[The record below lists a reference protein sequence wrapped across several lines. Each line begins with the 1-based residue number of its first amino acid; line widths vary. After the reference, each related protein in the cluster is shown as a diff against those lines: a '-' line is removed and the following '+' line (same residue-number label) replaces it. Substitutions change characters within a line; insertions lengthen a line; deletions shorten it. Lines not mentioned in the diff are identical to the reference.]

1 MSADTTGR
9 TAVATPPREEAL
21 SPRGHGPGAGT
32 RTVAAS
38 SPKLVRLP
46 HNPILSPRP
55 ENGWESF
62 ATFNAAATQLDGR
75 VHLLY
80 RAMGTMGVSVLGY
93 ASSAD
98 GRHIDE
104 RPDEPAYVPREPF
117 EITPPPPRGLEH
129 PNPYARHYMSG
140 GGYGGCE
147 DPRLTRIGDAVYMT
161 YVAFNGFDPPRV
173 ALTSIAVA
181 DFLAHRWRWRRP
193 VLISR
198 PGIVDKNAVLF
209 PERINGRY
217 VFFHRVF
224 PDMLVSRRRSL
235 EFGPG
240 DYLSGDFGIAPRPEC
255 WDSRKV
261 GAGPPPIRT
270 DAGWLQIYHAVDD
283 RRDGEYRVGAMLL
296 DLEEPTRVLHRSPA
310 PVLEPETA
318 PENEGHKAGVVYP
331 CGAVVLGGELV
342 IYYGGADKYLCAA
355 TYPLDRFLT
364 ELRQAAVSGC

>member
-1 MSADTTGR
+1 MALAARPWEEAPSPRDRGS
-9 TAVATPPREEAL
+9 AVATRAL
-21 SPRGHGPGAGT
+21 
-32 RTVAAS
+32 AAS
-38 SPKLVRLP
+38 SPRLVRLS

-62 ATFNAAATQLDGR
+62 ATFNTAAIHLDGR
-75 VHLLY
+75 VDLLY
-80 RAMGTMGVSVLGY
+80 RAMGQMGVSVLGY

-104 RPDEPAYVPREPF
+104 RLDEPAYVPREPF

-129 PNPYARHYMSG
+129 PNPYARQYMSG

-147 DPRLTRIGDAVYMT
+147 DPRLTRIDDDLYMT

-173 ALTSIAVA
+173 ALASIAVD
-181 DFLAHRWRWRRP
+181 DFLARRWRWRRP

-209 PERINGRY
+209 PERIGGRY

-224 PDMLVSRRRSL
+224 PDMLISRRRSL

-240 DYLSGDFGIAPRPEC
+240 EYLSGDFGIAPRPEC

-270 DAGWLQIYHAVDD
+270 EAGWLQIYHAVDD

-296 DLEEPTRVLHRSPA
+296 DLEEPTHVLHRSLA

-318 PENEGHKAGVVYP
+318 PENEGHKSGVVYP
-331 CGAVVLGGELV
+331 CGAVVLDGELIV
-342 IYYGGADKYLCAA
+342 YYGGADKYVCAA
-355 TYPLDRFLT
+355 TYPLARFLA
-364 ELRQAAVSGC
+364 ELEQSAATPC